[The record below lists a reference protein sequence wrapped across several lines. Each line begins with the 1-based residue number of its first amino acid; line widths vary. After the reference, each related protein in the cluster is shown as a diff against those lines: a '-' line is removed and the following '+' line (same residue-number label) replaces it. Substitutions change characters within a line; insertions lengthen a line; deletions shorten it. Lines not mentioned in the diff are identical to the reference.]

1 MNKNKQYRIEKGLLL
16 FTQPRS
22 PYFYG
27 KLRIN
32 GKYRPQSFAPISNL
46 EDAKIKLI
54 IYESL
59 TCSFCADFH
68 NKVYPELKKEF
79 IDTGIIN
86 IEFRNFPLD
95 MAALNASKLAHC
107 NNDGK
112 SDLLHFLY
120 SNQKKWAKGSTIE
133 ELNSNLSSVIKLFG
147 KPLDEEKCFS
157 NTELEAFI
165 LNERIE
171 GVKEF
176 DINSTPTLILNDQKF
191 EKTLS
196 FKNLKKAIEKLL

>member
-1 MNKNKQYRIEKGLLL
+1 MIKKFFIIIVFVLLQTNINASSFKPIIE
-16 FTQPRS
+16 
-22 PYFYG
+22 G
-27 KLRIN
+27 K
-32 GKYRPQSFAPISNL
+32 K
-46 EDAKIKLI
+46 DAKIKLI

-59 TCSFCADFH
+59 TCSHCADFH
-68 NKVYPELKKEF
+68 NDVYPKLKKEF
-79 IDTGIIN
+79 IDTGVIN
-86 IEFRNFPLD
+86 IEFRSFPLD

-133 ELNSNLSSVIKLFG
+133 EVNSNLSSVIKSFD
-147 KPLDEEKCFS
+147 KPLDENTCFS
-157 NTELEAFI
+157 NNELEAFI

-176 DINSTPTLILNDQKF
+176 DINATPTLILNNQKF

>member
-1 MNKNKQYRIEKGLLL
+1 MIKKFFIIIVFVLLQTNINASSFKPIIE
-16 FTQPRS
+16 
-22 PYFYG
+22 G
-27 KLRIN
+27 K
-32 GKYRPQSFAPISNL
+32 K
-46 EDAKIKLI
+46 DAKIKLI

-59 TCSFCADFH
+59 TCSHCADFH
-68 NKVYPELKKEF
+68 NDVYPKLKKEF
-79 IDTGIIN
+79 IDTGVIN
-86 IEFRNFPLD
+86 IEFRSFPLD

-107 NNDGK
+107 SNDGK

-133 ELNSNLSSVIKLFG
+133 ELNSNLSSVIKSFD
-147 KPLDEEKCFS
+147 KPLDENTCFS
-157 NTELEAFI
+157 NNELEAFI

-176 DINSTPTLILNDQKF
+176 DINATPTLILNNQKF

>member
-1 MNKNKQYRIEKGLLL
+1 MIKKFFIIIVFVLLQTNINASSFKPIIE
-16 FTQPRS
+16 
-22 PYFYG
+22 G
-27 KLRIN
+27 K
-32 GKYRPQSFAPISNL
+32 K
-46 EDAKIKLI
+46 DAKIKLI

-59 TCSFCADFH
+59 TCSHCADFH
-68 NKVYPELKKEF
+68 NDVYPKLKKEF
-79 IDTGIIN
+79 IDTGVIN
-86 IEFRNFPLD
+86 IEFRSFPLD

-120 SNQKKWAKGSTIE
+120 LNQKKWAKGSTIE
-133 ELNSNLSSVIKLFG
+133 ELNSNLSSVIKSFD
-147 KPLDEEKCFS
+147 KQLDENKCFS
-157 NTELEAFI
+157 NNELEAFI

-176 DINSTPTLILNDQKF
+176 DINATPTLILNNQKF

>member
-1 MNKNKQYRIEKGLLL
+1 MIKKIFVLIIFVLFQTNINASSFKPIIEG
-16 FTQPRS
+16 R
-22 PYFYG
+22 
-27 KLRIN
+27 
-32 GKYRPQSFAPISNL
+32 

-171 GVKEF
+171 GVK
-176 DINSTPTLILNDQKF
+176 
-191 EKTLS
+191 
-196 FKNLKKAIEKLL
+196 

>member
-1 MNKNKQYRIEKGLLL
+1 MIKKFFIIIIFVLLQTNINASSFKPIIE
-16 FTQPRS
+16 
-22 PYFYG
+22 G
-27 KLRIN
+27 K
-32 GKYRPQSFAPISNL
+32 K
-46 EDAKIKLI
+46 DAKIKLI

-59 TCSFCADFH
+59 TCSHCADFH
-68 NKVYPELKKEF
+68 NEVYPKLKKEF
-79 IDTGIIN
+79 VDTGVIN
-86 IEFRNFPLD
+86 IEFRSFPLD

-107 NNDGK
+107 NNEGK

-133 ELNSNLSSVIKLFG
+133 ELNSNLSSVIKSFN
-147 KPLDEEKCFS
+147 KPLDENKCFAS
-157 NTELEAFI
+157 NELEAFI

-176 DINSTPTLILNDQKF
+176 DINATPTLILNNQKF
-191 EKTLS
+191 DKTLS

>member
-1 MNKNKQYRIEKGLLL
+1 
-16 FTQPRS
+16 
-22 PYFYG
+22 
-27 KLRIN
+27 
-32 GKYRPQSFAPISNL
+32 
-46 EDAKIKLI
+46 
-54 IYESL
+54 
-59 TCSFCADFH
+59 
-68 NKVYPELKKEF
+68 
-79 IDTGIIN
+79 
-86 IEFRNFPLD
+86 

-107 NNDGK
+107 KNDGK

>member
-1 MNKNKQYRIEKGLLL
+1 MIKKIFIIIVFVLLQTNINASSFKPIIEGEKN
-16 FTQPRS
+16 
-22 PYFYG
+22 
-27 KLRIN
+27 
-32 GKYRPQSFAPISNL
+32 
-46 EDAKIKLI
+46 AKIKLI

-59 TCSFCADFH
+59 TCSHCADFH
-68 NKVYPELKKEF
+68 NEVYPKLKKES
-79 IDTGIIN
+79 IDTGVIN
-86 IEFRNFPLD
+86 IEFRSFPLD

-112 SDLLHFLY
+112 ADLLHFLY
-120 SNQKKWAKGSTIE
+120 LNQKKWAKGSSIE
-133 ELNSNLSSVIKLFG
+133 ELNSNLSSVIKSFN
-147 KPLDEEKCFS
+147 KPLDENKCFS
-157 NTELEAFI
+157 NNELEAFI

-176 DINSTPTLILNDQKF
+176 DINATPTLILNNQKF

>member
-1 MNKNKQYRIEKGLLL
+1 MIKKIFIIIVFVLLQTNINASSFKPIIE
-16 FTQPRS
+16 
-22 PYFYG
+22 G
-27 KLRIN
+27 K
-32 GKYRPQSFAPISNL
+32 K
-46 EDAKIKLI
+46 DAKIKLI

-59 TCSFCADFH
+59 TCSHCADFH
-68 NKVYPELKKEF
+68 NEVYPKLKKEF
-79 IDTGIIN
+79 IDTGVIN
-86 IEFRNFPLD
+86 IEFRSFPLD

-112 SDLLHFLY
+112 ADLLHFLY
-120 SNQKKWAKGSTIE
+120 LNQKKWAKGSSIE
-133 ELNSNLSSVIKLFG
+133 ELNSNLSSVIKSFN
-147 KPLDEEKCFS
+147 KPLDESKCFL
-157 NTELEAFI
+157 NNELEAFI

-176 DINSTPTLILNDQKF
+176 DINATPTLILNNQKF

>member
-1 MNKNKQYRIEKGLLL
+1 MIKKIFVIIVFVLLHTNIKASSFKPIIEG
-16 FTQPRS
+16 S
-22 PYFYG
+22 
-27 KLRIN
+27 
-32 GKYRPQSFAPISNL
+32 

-59 TCSFCADFH
+59 TCSHCADFH
-68 NKVYPELKKEF
+68 NEVYPKLKKEF
-79 IDTGIIN
+79 IDTGVIN
-86 IEFRNFPLD
+86 IEFRSFPLD

-107 NNDGK
+107 SNDGK

-133 ELNSNLSSVIKLFG
+133 ELNSNLSSVIKSFD
-147 KPLDEEKCFS
+147 KPLDENECFS
-157 NTELEAFI
+157 NNELEAFI

-176 DINSTPTLILNDQKF
+176 DINATPTLILNNQKF

>member
-1 MNKNKQYRIEKGLLL
+1 MIKKFFIIIIFVLLQTNINASSFKPIIE
-16 FTQPRS
+16 
-22 PYFYG
+22 G
-27 KLRIN
+27 K
-32 GKYRPQSFAPISNL
+32 K
-46 EDAKIKLI
+46 DAKIKLI

-59 TCSFCADFH
+59 TCSHCADFH
-68 NKVYPELKKEF
+68 NEVYPKLKKEF
-79 IDTGIIN
+79 IDTGVIN
-86 IEFRNFPLD
+86 IEFRSFPLD

-112 SDLLHFLY
+112 ADLLHFLY
-120 SNQKKWAKGSTIE
+120 LNQKKWAKGSSIE
-133 ELNSNLSSVIKLFG
+133 ELNSNLSSVIKSFN
-147 KPLDEEKCFS
+147 KPLDENKCFS
-157 NTELEAFI
+157 NNELEAFI

-176 DINSTPTLILNDQKF
+176 DINATPTLILNNQKF

>member
-1 MNKNKQYRIEKGLLL
+1 MIKKIFILIIFVLFQTNVNASSFKPIIEGKKN
-16 FTQPRS
+16 
-22 PYFYG
+22 
-27 KLRIN
+27 
-32 GKYRPQSFAPISNL
+32 
-46 EDAKIKLI
+46 AKIRLI

-59 TCSFCADFH
+59 TCSHCADFH
-68 NKVYPELKKEF
+68 NDVYPKLKKEF
-79 IDTGIIN
+79 IDTGVIN
-86 IEFRNFPLD
+86 IEFRSFPLD

-107 NNDGK
+107 SNDGK

-120 SNQKKWAKGSTIE
+120 LNQKKWAKGSTIE
-133 ELNSNLSSVIKLFG
+133 ELNSNLSSVIKSFD
-147 KPLDEEKCFS
+147 KPLDENKCFS
-157 NTELEAFI
+157 NIELEAFI

-176 DINSTPTLILNDQKF
+176 DINATPTLILNNQKF

>member
-1 MNKNKQYRIEKGLLL
+1 MIKKFFIIIVFVLLQTNINASSFKPIIE
-16 FTQPRS
+16 
-22 PYFYG
+22 G
-27 KLRIN
+27 K
-32 GKYRPQSFAPISNL
+32 K
-46 EDAKIKLI
+46 DAKIKLI

-59 TCSFCADFH
+59 TCSHCADFH
-68 NKVYPELKKEF
+68 NDVYPKLKKEF
-79 IDTGIIN
+79 IDTGVIN
-86 IEFRNFPLD
+86 IEFRSFPLD

-133 ELNSNLSSVIKLFG
+133 ELNSNLSSVIKSFD
-147 KPLDEEKCFS
+147 KPLDENECFS
-157 NTELEAFI
+157 NNELEAFI
-165 LNERIE
+165 LKERIE

-176 DINSTPTLILNDQKF
+176 DINATPTLILNNQKF

>member
-1 MNKNKQYRIEKGLLL
+1 ME
-16 FTQPRS
+16 S
-22 PYFYG
+22 
-27 KLRIN
+27 KL
-32 GKYRPQSFAPISNL
+32 
-46 EDAKIKLI
+46 IKLGA
-54 IYESL
+54 
-59 TCSFCADFH
+59 F
-68 NKVYPELKKEF
+68 KK
-79 IDTGIIN
+79 I
-86 IEFRNFPLD
+86 
-95 MAALNASKLAHC
+95 
-107 NNDGK
+107 
-112 SDLLHFLY
+112 LL
-120 SNQKKWAKGSTIE
+120 I
-133 ELNSNLSSVIKLFG
+133 LSSVIKLFG

>member
-1 MNKNKQYRIEKGLLL
+1 MIKKFFIIIVFVLLQTNINASSFKPIIE
-16 FTQPRS
+16 
-22 PYFYG
+22 G
-27 KLRIN
+27 K
-32 GKYRPQSFAPISNL
+32 K
-46 EDAKIKLI
+46 DAKIKLI

-59 TCSFCADFH
+59 TCSHCADFH
-68 NKVYPELKKEF
+68 NDVYPKLKKEF
-79 IDTGIIN
+79 IDTGVIN
-86 IEFRNFPLD
+86 IEFRSFPLD

-112 SDLLHFLY
+112 ADLLHFLY
-120 SNQKKWAKGSTIE
+120 LNQKKWAKGSSIE
-133 ELNSNLSSVIKLFG
+133 ELNSNLSSVIKSFN
-147 KPLDEEKCFS
+147 KPLDESKCFL
-157 NTELEAFI
+157 NNELEAFI

-176 DINSTPTLILNDQKF
+176 DINATPTLILNNQKF

>member
-1 MNKNKQYRIEKGLLL
+1 MIKKFFIIIVFVLLQTNINASSFKPIIE
-16 FTQPRS
+16 
-22 PYFYG
+22 G
-27 KLRIN
+27 K
-32 GKYRPQSFAPISNL
+32 K
-46 EDAKIKLI
+46 DAKIKLI

-59 TCSFCADFH
+59 TCSHCADFH
-68 NKVYPELKKEF
+68 NDVYPKLKKEF
-79 IDTGIIN
+79 IDTGVIN
-86 IEFRNFPLD
+86 IEFRSFPLD

-133 ELNSNLSSVIKLFG
+133 ELNSNLSSVIKSFD
-147 KPLDEEKCFS
+147 KQLDENKCFS
-157 NTELEAFI
+157 NNELEAFI

-176 DINSTPTLILNDQKF
+176 DINATPTLILNNQKF

>member
-1 MNKNKQYRIEKGLLL
+1 MCIRD
-16 FTQPRS
+16 R
-22 PYFYG
+22 
-27 KLRIN
+27 
-32 GKYRPQSFAPISNL
+32 
-46 EDAKIKLI
+46 
-54 IYESL
+54 
-59 TCSFCADFH
+59 
-68 NKVYPELKKEF
+68 VYPELKKEF

-133 ELNSNLSSVIKLFG
+133 ELNSNLSSVIKLFE

>member
-1 MNKNKQYRIEKGLLL
+1 MIKKFFIIIVFVLLQTNINASSFKPIIE
-16 FTQPRS
+16 
-22 PYFYG
+22 G
-27 KLRIN
+27 K
-32 GKYRPQSFAPISNL
+32 K
-46 EDAKIKLI
+46 DAKIKLI

-59 TCSFCADFH
+59 TCSHCADFH
-68 NKVYPELKKEF
+68 NDVYPKLKKEF
-79 IDTGIIN
+79 IDTGVIN
-86 IEFRNFPLD
+86 IEFRSFPLD

-107 NNDGK
+107 SNDGK

-133 ELNSNLSSVIKLFG
+133 EVNSNLSSVIKSFD
-147 KPLDEEKCFS
+147 KPLDENTCFS
-157 NTELEAFI
+157 NNELEAFI

-176 DINSTPTLILNDQKF
+176 DINATPTLILNNQKF

>member
-1 MNKNKQYRIEKGLLL
+1 MIKKFFIIIIFVLLQTNINASSFKPIIE
-16 FTQPRS
+16 
-22 PYFYG
+22 G
-27 KLRIN
+27 K
-32 GKYRPQSFAPISNL
+32 K
-46 EDAKIKLI
+46 DAKIKLI

-59 TCSFCADFH
+59 TCSHCADFH
-68 NKVYPELKKEF
+68 NEVYPKLKKEF
-79 IDTGIIN
+79 IDTGVIN
-86 IEFRNFPLD
+86 IEFRSFPLD

-133 ELNSNLSSVIKLFG
+133 ELNSNLSSVIKSFN
-147 KPLDEEKCFS
+147 KPLDENKCFS
-157 NTELEAFI
+157 NNALEAFI

-176 DINSTPTLILNDQKF
+176 DINATPTLILNNQKF
-191 EKTLS
+191 DKTLS